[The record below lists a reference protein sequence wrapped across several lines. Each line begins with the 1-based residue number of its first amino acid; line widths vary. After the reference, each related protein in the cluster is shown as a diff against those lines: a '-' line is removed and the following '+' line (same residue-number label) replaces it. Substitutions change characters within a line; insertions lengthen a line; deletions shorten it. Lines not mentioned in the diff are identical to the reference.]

1 MPTTVNRGIP
11 NFPDYRLG
19 PLDGS
24 PCDTLGMDNHPVAK
38 FRYEADT
45 LDHLRL
51 RFTDLSYFRPEA
63 WSWDFGDGSPA
74 SAVRYPQHLYTK
86 SGTYEVCLTV
96 SNENSSDN
104 NCRTVTIGGTNSTDE
119 TAPAV

>member
-1 MPTTVNRGIP
+1 
-11 NFPDYRLG
+11 PDYRLG

-24 PCDTLGMDNHPVAK
+24 PCDTLGLDNHPVAK

-51 RFTDLSYFRPEA
+51 RFTDLSYFRPEV

-74 SAVRYPQHLYTK
+74 SAERYPQHLYAK

-96 SNENSSDN
+96 SNENSSDT

-119 TAPAV
+119 TAPAVADV